1 MTVLKLGES
10 LKTFFTNLNANFL
23 EISGKLTHSPV
34 SVKQIYSGSA
44 TIRAKEDG
52 TSVTITANTNITQFD
67 GLIFIREDSD
77 ASIIIRKP
85 SIGTIFKPV
94 NQQADYTQMFEGM
107 NLFMCNAEI
116 ISNTQIKLSSN
127 VYSGVGASGTPV
139 AVFRANGSNYERVI
153 AGLEVQGGYAV
164 ITASEAF
171 AGYVRC
177 I

>member
-34 SVKQIYSGSA
+34 SVKQI
-44 TIRAKEDG
+44 
-52 TSVTITANTNITQFD
+52 
-67 GLIFIREDSD
+67 
-77 ASIIIRKP
+77 
-85 SIGTIFKPV
+85 
-94 NQQADYTQMFEGM
+94 
-107 NLFMCNAEI
+107 
-116 ISNTQIKLSSN
+116 
-127 VYSGVGASGTPV
+127 YSGVGASGTPV